1 MSRYRLAMGGLLV
14 VAAVVVTMTL
24 WPEKKSVSE
33 QSRKPVV
40 AVTKTPGTVAP
51 KVDETVRPSGPE
63 ARIQKLPRTG
73 RPKEQGLAATVPKMP
88 VAAVESKS
96 SALREKAVEAWDTMI
111 EKVAE
116 RKEAPTAEQAAQFKE
131 DFHKLDKEDQMSCV
145 QNALNLI
152 PDEQFALFYPILYD
166 KSENADVLDEIF
178 SDALNRDEEIKV
190 PIMKELYKDKEH
202 PMFVESARILDAT
215 GELDKMK
222 GEAES
227 ETTEEE

>member
-1 MSRYRLAMGGLLV
+1 MSRYRLVMGGLLIV
-14 VAAVVVTMTL
+14 VAVLVSMTL
-24 WPEKKSVSE
+24 WPEKKSVEE
-33 QSRKPVV
+33 QGRQPV
-40 AVTKTPGTVAP
+40 ATVTKKPGTVATKGEKP
-51 KVDETVRPSGPE
+51 ARLSGPE
-63 ARIQKLPRTG
+63 THVQKLPRTG
-73 RPKEQGLAATVPKMP
+73 RPTEQGQSAAGPKAPVP
-88 VAAVESKS
+88 AAETKS
-96 SALREKAVEAWDTMI
+96 SALREKAVEAWDAMI

-116 RKEAPTAEQAAQFKE
+116 RKEVPTAEQAAQFKQ
-131 DFHKLDKEDQMSCV
+131 DFHKLDQEDQMSCV

-152 PDEQFALFYPILYD
+152 PDEQFSLFYPILYD

-222 GEAES
+222 GEAEP
-227 ETTEEE
+227 ETTGEE